1 MVTLIFQYN
10 AKSGSFLK
18 PIFFLLTVHLVLDHL
33 LQSPLW
39 RYYSFLHSTLAK
51 KQNVNNLIKQ
61 IKSIIIKK
69 GDVLILVKI
78 TQVHLFNNLCLD
90 FNFIKNWMKFDP
102 FMLKLGFYGP
112 QTRVL
117 WPK

>member
-10 AKSGSFLK
+10 AKKTNLFL
-18 PIFFLLTVHLVLDHL
+18 FLLTVHLVLGYL
-33 LQSPLW
+33 LQRPLW
-39 RYYSFLHSTLAK
+39 RYYSFLHFSLAK

-78 TQVHLFNNLCLD
+78 TQVHLL
-90 FNFIKNWMKFDP
+90 
-102 FMLKLGFYGP
+102 
-112 QTRVL
+112 
-117 WPK
+117 

>member
-18 PIFFLLTVHLVLDHL
+18 PICLFFLLAVHLVLDHL

-78 TQVHLFNNLCLD
+78 TQVHLF
-90 FNFIKNWMKFDP
+90 
-102 FMLKLGFYGP
+102 
-112 QTRVL
+112 
-117 WPK
+117 